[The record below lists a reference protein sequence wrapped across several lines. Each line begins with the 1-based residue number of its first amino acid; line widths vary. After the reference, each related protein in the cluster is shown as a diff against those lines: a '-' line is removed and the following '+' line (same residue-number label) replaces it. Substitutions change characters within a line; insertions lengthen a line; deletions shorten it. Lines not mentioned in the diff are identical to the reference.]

1 MKHCIEIIKWL
12 TFSGLFQLL
21 RKNVHLFWL
30 NTLVFVV
37 DGIDRFTT
45 VRMPWHDI
53 ACVVFNK
60 AATDVGRHFIQRW
73 NHAKKV
79 KASSKSSSKYPLL
92 RPRST
97 KTTYKR
103 LPSFIKEFCELVNVQ
118 VRLSCGTYSAQIHE
132 HFIIIDIWL
141 LTVY

>member
-1 MKHCIEIIKWL
+1 M
-12 TFSGLFQLL
+12 
-21 RKNVHLFWL
+21 
-30 NTLVFVV
+30 VFVV

-103 LPSFIKEFCELVNVQ
+103 LPSFIKDICELVNVQ
-118 VRLSCGTYSAQIHE
+118 VRLSCGTYSAQIHA

-141 LTVY
+141 LTVYWYKCECLWSNHYVENLCGMQCMYICTNTYT